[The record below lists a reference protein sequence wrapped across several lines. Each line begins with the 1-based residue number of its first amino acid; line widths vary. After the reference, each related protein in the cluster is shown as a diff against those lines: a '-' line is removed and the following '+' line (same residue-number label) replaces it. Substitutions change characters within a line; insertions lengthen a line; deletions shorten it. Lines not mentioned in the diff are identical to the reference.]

1 MFGKYACFSLPGF
14 YARQHAIAHICY
26 ANSVCLSVCQTR
38 DLCQN
43 GWTHYQNF
51 LPSDRPII
59 LVFRHQGSLRKS
71 GASPQRGTKY
81 KGCSNFRPICGYI
94 SETVHPIRSMFGSVM
109 VFGVSGSNGARSICG
124 SIKSKMVAGGHLG
137 MMALSLVTVVSDGLS
152 CSRMQ
157 AASMLLW
164 SGRPANRLV
173 FRD

>member
-1 MFGKYACFSLPGF
+1 MFIISFFTRDSIY
-14 YARQHAIAHICY
+14 AIARIY
-26 ANSVCLSVCQTR
+26 ATPIPSVCPSVKRVICVKTAERIIKILS
-38 DLCQN
+38 
-43 GWTHYQNF
+43 
-51 LPSDRPII
+51 PSDRSII
-59 LVFRHQGSLRKS
+59 LVFRHQGSLCKS
-71 GASPQRGTKY
+71 GGFTPNGGAKY
-81 KGCSNFRPICGYI
+81 KGSSNFRPICGYI

-137 MMALSLVTVVSDGLS
+137 MMALSRVTVVSDGLS